1 MWLSQPGVGS
11 SLQKSNG
18 RIGIERLISKTERLR
33 EASGPLSACSHYTL
47 SHPLDASSPPP
58 PPASPMLIDVRARA
72 AREKWDDRDVGR
84 HAPRGERERDCRH
97 AGLDWRQSSRDTLY
111 ICSSQ
116 WQAYRQRTP
125 HAPTPIAPHSTR
137 THHHATAT
145 ITFSRLTHTMVS
157 SLPLSPSVFFSLSQ
171 THARTHT
178 YTAVTS
184 CDHELCVENNSPLSR
199 GAAIVVFRII
209 FTIRFPTSNN
219 TTVANAPRMETVL

>member
-1 MWLSQPGVGS
+1 
-11 SLQKSNG
+11 
-18 RIGIERLISKTERLR
+18 
-33 EASGPLSACSHYTL
+33 
-47 SHPLDASSPPP
+47 
-58 PPASPMLIDVRARA
+58 MLIDVRARA

-145 ITFSRLTHTMVS
+145 ITFSLLTHTMVS
-157 SLPLSPSVFFSLSQ
+157 SLPLSPSVFFSLSH

-178 YTAVTS
+178 YTAVTG
-184 CDHELCVENNSPLSR
+184 CDHELCVENKCARTR

-209 FTIRFPTSNN
+209 LNYTYFDNYTSTMMRDIIYNKGI
-219 TTVANAPRMETVL
+219 